1 MTKLILFCQLSLL
14 SLLMVSCATNVNSSK
29 GRTTSGKQLTQQ
41 EVKALNDQAI
51 EKVSEKLKELT
62 IAAKA
67 SGQDK
72 INYLSSDMFLKANSA
87 QMEGDYQTANLIY
100 SHLVTLVPKDNFVKK
115 KYAVSLIRTGDLD
128 QSEKLLEEVFKDSKG
143 KDSQIG
149 LILAGVYS
157 SLGKSVKSKNV
168 YKKLLSINKK
178 NEDACVFLGK
188 AYALENK
195 FKKAVST
202 LKTCEKRMKG
212 KGIFSYYIGKMYVD
226 KGNLKLAQR
235 YFKRSAKLEPG
246 FSQSTMALGIIYE
259 EKKQNKQAIKTYKKY
274 LKKYPND
281 NLILNRVVQL
291 LFSTEKFDEV
301 VPYAEKLSD
310 FEPDNLNL
318 KVKLGILYTDVK
330 EYSKAISIFKTI
342 LAQVPAND
350 KILYY
355 LGAIYQEIEE
365 YENAIEYFTM
375 VPTESGLYQDSSVQV
390 AQMLS
395 TLAQVEVLESGKEGK
410 FHKKFLTFVDDKI
423 NNLEKLKVEFSV
435 VKAGYFENI
444 NYLDN
449 AITSLES
456 ISSSESFT
464 ENHKY
469 YLASLYEKGQDF
481 KKSTDLIFEV
491 LEKEPDNAHAWNF
504 LGYSLL
510 ERGVELDKAFE
521 YISKAVK
528 LSPKDGYIRDS
539 LGWYYFKVGRVSDAL
554 DELQKAVKYEPNDVS
569 IQKHLAIIYTAKKD
583 FGTAKK
589 YIVEALKHAKQENE
603 RKELYEVLKSL
614 ESKRIPASFK

>member
-1 MTKLILFCQLSLL
+1 MIKFLSLCQLSLL
-14 SLLMVSCATNVNSSK
+14 SLLIVSCAQLGQK
-29 GRTTSGKQLTQQ
+29 RGDETSDRQLTQE
-41 EVKALNDQAI
+41 EVKKLNDEAI
-51 EKVSEKLKELT
+51 AKVSDKLKQLT

-72 INYLSSDMFLKANSA
+72 ITYLSSDMFLKANSA

-100 SHLVTLVPKDNFVKK
+100 SHLITLVPKDNFVKS

-128 QSEKLLEEVFKDSKG
+128 KSEKLLEEVFADSKS

-157 SLGKSVKSKNV
+157 SLGKSSKSKKV
-168 YKKLLSINKK
+168 YYKLLSINKK

-202 LKTCEKRMKG
+202 LKKCEKRIKK

-226 KGNLKLAQR
+226 KGNLKQAER
-235 YFKRSAKLEPG
+235 FFKRSARIEPG
-246 FSQSTMALGIIYE
+246 FSQSTMALGVIYE
-259 EKKQNKQAIKTYKKY
+259 EKKQNSKAISTYKKY
-274 LKKYPND
+274 LKNYPD
-281 NLILNRVVQL
+281 DTLILNRIVQL
-291 LFSTEKFDEV
+291 LFSSEKYGDV

-330 EYSKAISIFKTI
+330 EYSKAISTFKMI

-355 LGAIYQEIEE
+355 LGAIHQEIEE
-365 YENAIEYFTM
+365 YESAIEYFTM
-375 VPTESGLYQDSSVQV
+375 VTTESGLYQDSSVQV

-395 TLAQVEVLESGKEGK
+395 TLAQTEVLNTFEKGK

-423 NNLEKLKVEFSV
+423 EKLQKLKVEFSV
-435 VKAGYFENI
+435 IKAGYFENI
-444 NYLDN
+444 NN
-449 AITSLES
+449 VEEAINSLEI
-456 ISSSESFT
+456 ISSNDSFT

-469 YLASLYEKGQDF
+469 YLASLYEKGLDF
-481 KKSTDLIFEV
+481 EKSSDLIFEI
-491 LEKEPDNAHAWNF
+491 LEKEPKNAHAWNF
-504 LGYSLL
+504 LGYSLV
-510 ERGVELDKAFE
+510 EREKDLDKAYE
-521 YISKAVK
+521 YISKAIK
-528 LSPKDGYIRDS
+528 ISPNDGYIRDS
-539 LGWYYFKVGRVSDAL
+539 LGWYYFKAGRVSDAL
-554 DELQKAVKYEPNDVS
+554 DELHKAKKLEPLDVS
-569 IQKHLAIIYTAKKD
+569 IQKHLAIIYTFKKD
-583 FGTAKK
+583 FRSAKK
-589 YIVEALKHAKQENE
+589 YIVEAIKLAKQESE
-603 RKELYEVLKSL
+603 RKELYNVLKSL
-614 ESKRIPASFK
+614 ESKRVPASFK

>member
-1 MTKLILFCQLSLL
+1 
-14 SLLMVSCATNVNSSK
+14 VSCAQVQKK
-29 GRTTSGKQLTQQ
+29 GRETSSKQLTQE
-41 EVKALNDQAI
+41 EVKKLNDEAI
-51 EKVSEKLKELT
+51 AKVSDKLKQLT

-72 INYLSSDMFLKANSA
+72 ITYLSSDMFLKANSA

-100 SHLVTLVPKDNFVKK
+100 SHLITLIPKDNFVKK

-128 QSEKLLEEVFKDSKG
+128 QSEKLLEEVFADSKS

-157 SLGKSVKSKNV
+157 SLGKSGKSKMV
-168 YKKLLSINKK
+168 YKKLLSINNK

-195 FKKAVST
+195 LKKAIST
-202 LKTCEKRMKG
+202 LKTCEKRIKK

-226 KGNLKLAQR
+226 KGDLKRAER
-235 YFKRSAKLEPG
+235 FFRRSSKLEPS
-246 FSQSTMALGIIYE
+246 FSQSTMALGVIYE
-259 EKKQNKQAIKTYKKY
+259 EQKKNTKAISTYKKY

-281 NLILNRVVQL
+281 TLILNRVVQL
-291 LFSTEKFDEV
+291 LFSSEKFNDV
-301 VPYAEKLSD
+301 IPYAEKLSD

-318 KVKLGILYTDVK
+318 KVKLGILYTDIK
-330 EYSKAISIFKTI
+330 KYSKAISTFKTI
-342 LAQVPAND
+342 LSQVPAND
-350 KILYY
+350 KIIYY

-375 VPTESGLYQDSSVQV
+375 VTPESGLYQDSSVQV

-395 TLAQVEVLESGKEGK
+395 TLAQTEVLNTFEEGK
-410 FHKKFLTFVDDKI
+410 FHKKFLSFVDHKI
-423 NNLEKLKVEFSV
+423 KTLNKLKVEFSV
-435 VKAGYFENI
+435 IKAGYFENI
-444 NYLDN
+444 NKTDE
-449 AITSLES
+449 AINSLEV
-456 ISSSESFT
+456 ISSNDSFT

-469 YLASLYEKGQDF
+469 YLASLYEKGKDF
-481 KKSTDLIFEV
+481 EKSFSLIFEV
-491 LEKEPDNAHAWNF
+491 LEKEPENAHAWNF

-510 ERGVELDKAFE
+510 ERGRDLDKAYE

-528 LSPKDGYIRDS
+528 ISPKDGYIRDS

-554 DELQKAVKYEPNDVS
+554 DELNKAKKLEPLDVS
-569 IQKHLAIIYTAKKD
+569 IQKHLAILYTAKKD

-603 RKELYEVLKSL
+603 RKELYNVLKSL